1 MREVLDELDASDPEH
16 PDVWLTH
23 ESGWTLSAYESS
35 LVVWENPE
43 QRTEPRHMTGIAR
56 EAVLAMWIELSRG
69 DLAAVEAQP
78 WQPGYSPP
86 LDP

>member
-23 ESGWTLSAYESS
+23 ESGWTISAYESG

-78 WQPGYSPP
+78 WQLGHSPP